1 MGNSASNKRA
11 SCRGLHSQCRLLPV
25 AAAAWLLSLSPHLEA
40 LSSGHLQFHL
50 ISASLGPLLGHL
62 SSQLGRQAQGSSSPL
77 LARLALWFWIS
88 SPIQSQILSTA
99 LPKDSSQKKKRKKE
113 TTPGKQVHMRNP
125 GCHTW
130 LPDSGLGLSTL
141 LSSKCVL
148 WSPKLFF
155 PRAVGG
161 NFILLYLSYIY

>member
-11 SCRGLHSQCRLLPV
+11 SCRGLQSQCRLLPV

-99 LPKDSSQKKKRKKE
+99 LPKDSSQKKKE
-113 TTPGKQVHMRNP
+113 RNNSREASP
-125 GCHTW
+125 HEESTW

-141 LSSKCVL
+141 LSSRCVL

-161 NFILLYLSYIY
+161 NFILLYLCYIY